1 MIFFINM
8 RKLSEHSPP
17 QSDGR
22 ECPLTQKINIYTTRI
37 CMGHPQKHQCKP
49 LVQEST

>member
-37 CMGHPQKHQCKP
+37 CMDHPQKRLCKP